1 MPHPTTHSRPI
12 AWDSSPPPDNADL
25 FNLVAD
31 TSADFEGLSF
41 PDVASP
47 RLLLR
52 LPPCQSD
59 GVPPLVSVL
68 EHLASCGTPANA
80 NVPPQSAHDIYHH
93 TIFAQ
98 ASKGLDLNVPYVVSH
113 LWKVLAE
120 VIPDVDFSDL
130 LEAPILNLPDPNAR
144 LLLPGFQLATNSS
157 SVVRLVPVQP
167 EVLNGHKL
175 ALPARVVNVMKANW
189 NVHIPLTTLSTRSL
203 TSLTLSARE
212 ESGQALSV
220 KDGVISLSSS
230 RLSAKDEGFLTSQEW
245 LHAFP
250 HLIDLNPSIWQEVVW
265 RQTIDTYRTGT
276 QHLLPGM
283 TGITPPMPKTS
294 SHLPPP
300 CSCHYLPL
308 IPPFPTHT
316 PRPHPLVHRPPL
328 ANPFHRLPGP
338 PPPYNAPFVASFAVE
353 TLAESVLVATLP
365 LASYPSSVVSGKHLR
380 VSKFASGGM
389 AVAAQNLL
397 AHDATSAPTAGACTL
412 LKSAISNRFFP
423 IVTPFLW
430 WKWEELLRDAG
441 ALEEFLDVLK
451 GICFGWKL
459 GVPDSYSLFLYS

>member
-1 MPHPTTHSRPI
+1 
-12 AWDSSPPPDNADL
+12 
-25 FNLVAD
+25 D

-41 PDVASP
+41 PGALHSPHSPSHPGADAQDVAFPSADRTPIEEAAALVENVLGVFLQPPSEEEASAHELLTPQTGCCTHAHSGDSPSGQSDFPKKKKGKKKAADQSAPSPEVTVASPSP
-47 RLLLR
+47 RLLLQ
-52 LPPCQSD
+52 LPPCQSN

-68 EHLASCGTPANA
+68 ECLSTHN
-80 NVPPQSAHDIYHH
+80 IYCH

-130 LEAPILNLPDPNAR
+130 LEAPILNLPDLNAC

-157 SVVRLVPVQP
+157 SVVCSVPVQP
-167 EVLNGHKL
+167 EVLDGHKL
-175 ALPARVVNVMKANW
+175 ALPAWVVSVMK
-189 NVHIPLTTLSTRSL
+189 
-203 TSLTLSARE
+203 

-230 RLSAKDEGFLTSQEW
+230 HLSAKDEGSLTSQEW

-250 HLIDLNPSIWQEVVW
+250 CLIECIL
-265 RQTIDTYRTGT
+265 
-276 QHLLPGM
+276 
-283 TGITPPMPKTS
+283 K
-294 SHLPPP
+294 
-300 CSCHYLPL
+300 
-308 IPPFPTHT
+308 
-316 PRPHPLVHRPPL
+316 
-328 ANPFHRLPGP
+328 
-338 PPPYNAPFVASFAVE
+338 
-353 TLAESVLVATLP
+353 TLAESVLAASLP
-365 LASYPSSVVSGKHLR
+365 LASYPLSVVSGKHLR

-423 IVTPFLW
+423 IITPFLW
-430 WKWEELLRDAG
+430 WKWEELLRDTG
-441 ALEEFLDVLK
+441 SV
-451 GICFGWKL
+451 
-459 GVPDSYSLFLYS
+459 